1 MKTQAYVDQLYKTFI
16 YFEDVERYLHAPTA
30 GGMTGVNQL
39 SSFCMAPYDLASL
52 LQIDKSLVIDE
63 VRVFYNN
70 YQKDPTGDSTLSWFP
85 KYGEIGCALMGSRS

>member
-1 MKTQAYVDQLYKTFI
+1 MKTQAYVDEKDRSFI
-16 YFEDVERYLHAPTA
+16 YFEDVDRYLHAPPA
-30 GGMTGVNQL
+30 GGMKGVNQL